1 MIIFLYGEDT
11 YRSKQKL
18 NEVVDGYKKTHGS
31 GLNYE
36 VMDLKKESYSNFKN
50 NCSSVS
56 MFEEKK
62 LFVLKNVFN
71 NKSFQEKFLENKK
84 KWIESDNIIV
94 FYSQEK
100 GDKRK
105 KFFKF
110 LNKKGESQE
119 FKPLKEGKLKAW
131 IKKQFKEKEADISQ
145 EALEKLIDFVQND
158 LWRASN
164 EINKLINYKNGER
177 IEKDDV
183 TLLVKPKIKTDIFE
197 TIDAIANQN
206 KKKALNLI
214 HKHLEDGDSPLYL
227 LSMINYQFRNL
238 LMIKDLKERGV
249 SYSKFK
255 KKTGLHPYVVKK
267 SSSQAKK
274 FQFEELKKIY
284 NQILIVDRKIK
295 TGRINPETGLDLLIE
310 EIINY

>member
-1 MIIFLYGEDT
+1 MILFLYGEDT

-18 NEVVDGYKKTHGS
+18 EEVVTGYKKTHGS
-31 GLNYE
+31 GLNFE
-36 VMDLKKESYSNFKN
+36 IVDLKNSSYEKFRS

-62 LFVLKNVFN
+62 LIILKNFFE
-71 NKSFQEKFLENKK
+71 NKTFQEKFLKEK
-84 KWIESDNIIV
+84 ERYLDSENIIV
-94 FYSQEK
+94 FYSKKK

-110 LNKKGESQE
+110 LNNKTKKQE
-119 FKPLKEGKLKAW
+119 FKLLKGKKLNRW
-131 IKKQFKEKEADISQ
+131 IKQKIEEKGSEITSD
-145 EALEKLIDFVQND
+145 ALEKLVEYVQND

-164 EINKLINYKNGER
+164 EIEKIVNYKNKGKIKKED
-177 IEKDDV
+177 IL
-183 TLLVKPKIKTDIFE
+183 LLVKPKIKTDIFK

-206 KKKALNLI
+206 KKKAFKLI

-238 LMIKDLKERGV
+238 IIIKDLKEREV
-249 SYSKFK
+249 AYPRFK
-255 KKTGLHPYVVKK
+255 KETGLHPYVIKK
-267 SSSQAKK
+267 STSQIKK
-274 FQFEELKKIY
+274 FNLKELKKIY
-284 NQILIVDRKIK
+284 NRILIVDRKVK
-295 TGRINPETGLDLLIE
+295 TGKINSETGLDLLIE